1 MSQNRKK
8 LIGWMAFLFL
18 SWHCLSIFIFAFPY
32 QFTPPVLKTA
42 VTWYV
47 SPIFEQTWSLFAPC
61 PLQEGKI
68 EVKYYFEDDS
78 TDWINP
84 LESELEM
91 HSKLRFTHHGEFAI
105 GYSNMLFYVANDLA
119 VKGISVY
126 EPFPSDSA
134 SAYRTTS
141 SYWLMRQYIY
151 GISDYTYG
159 KYPLRARVKC
169 HYHDVKTEEKGMLL
183 LPEFNWKEE

>member
-61 PLQEGKI
+61 PLQDGKI
-68 EVKYYFEDDS
+68 EVKYYFVDDS

-126 EPFPSDSA
+126 EPFPVDSA

-141 SYWLMRQYIY
+141 SYWLMRQFIY
-151 GISDYTYG
+151 GISDYAYG

-183 LPEFNWKEE
+183 LPEFNWTEE